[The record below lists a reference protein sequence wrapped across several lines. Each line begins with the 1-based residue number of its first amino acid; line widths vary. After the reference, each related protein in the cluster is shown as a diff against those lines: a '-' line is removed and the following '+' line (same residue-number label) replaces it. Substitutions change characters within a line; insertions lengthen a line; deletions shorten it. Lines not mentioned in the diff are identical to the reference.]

1 MKVLV
6 TGASGFLGSHVAE
19 QLKARGDEVRCLV
32 RKSSA
37 TKHLKDLGVDLVYGA
52 VDDADTLP
60 DALRGVDAVVHCAG
74 VIKAKSQADFDR
86 VNEAGTRAMLEATL
100 AVAPKVQRFVHVST
114 AGVMGPGTPERVHTR
129 DADPNPTTQ
138 YSKSKLRG
146 EQVAKE
152 FAKKLPI
159 TIIRPPAIYGPR
171 DGEMLALFKMVSYGL
186 AIRLGDYKSMSMVFG
201 PDAARACV
209 RAIERDVPSG
219 AVYFVTD
226 GTAYSFDQLV
236 DHMQR
241 ALGVETWARP
251 SLPRFVLDLAANVSE
266 RYGKAM
272 DKAVIFNRDKL
283 NELSIEHFRLDIE
296 PTISELG
303 WRPEV
308 PFDEGAKKTVAW
320 YRQNGWM

>member
-37 TKHLKDLGVDLVYGA
+37 TKHLSDLGVELAYGA
-52 VDDADTLP
+52 IDDAATLP
-60 DALRGVDAVVHCAG
+60 AALRGVDAVIHCAG
-74 VIKAKSQADFDR
+74 VVKAKDQAEFDR

-100 AVAPKVQRFVHVST
+100 AHAPNVKRFVHVST
-114 AGVMGPGTPERVHTR
+114 AGVMGPGR
-129 DADPNPTTQ
+129 DGETHSRDGEPNPTTM

-146 EQVAKE
+146 EEAAKE
-152 FAKKLPI
+152 FASKLPI

-209 RAIERDVPSG
+209 QAIEREVPSG
-219 AVYFVTD
+219 SVFFITD
-226 GTAYSFDQLV
+226 GRSYSFDELV
-236 DHMQR
+236 DEMQQ

-251 SLPRFVLDLAANVSE
+251 SLPRFVLEFAAAASE

-283 NELSIEHFRLDIE
+283 NELSIEHFRLDIA
-296 PTISELG
+296 PTERELG
-303 WRPEV
+303 WAPAV
-308 PFDEGAKKTVAW
+308 SFADGAKKTVQW
-320 YRQNGWM
+320 YRENGWI